1 MTTQSTGVIDVVEVS
16 KWFGSVVAVNEVS
29 FQVNP
34 GITALL
40 GPNGAGKT
48 TMLHL
53 IAGLAKCSDGHVTVL
68 GEPVRNNPSLYRRVG
83 FMPEH
88 ESVYDFYTGRQRVEF
103 AAKMYDP
110 KPRNDT
116 V

>member
-1 MTTQSTGVIDVVEVS
+1 MTTQPNGVIDVADVS
-16 KWFGSVVAVNEVS
+16 KWYGSVVAVNEVS

-53 IAGLAKCSDGHVTVL
+53 IAGLAKCSDGQITTL
-68 GEPVRNNPSLYRRVG
+68 GEPVRNNPSLYQRVS
-83 FMPEH
+83 FMPEQ
-88 ESVYDFYTGRQRVEF
+88 ESVYGFYTGRQLV
-103 AAKMYDP
+103 
-110 KPRNDT
+110 
-116 V
+116 